1 MQLVI
6 TILLAYLAGS
16 IPFGKI
22 ISGRRGVDISKTG
35 SGNIGTANVFRHLGW
50 QAGVAVFVLDAA
62 KGFIPVILASEYLNF
77 YDNRLLL
84 VGLAAVLGHI
94 FPVWLKF
101 KGGKGI
107 ATGFGVILATAP
119 LLAIIGL
126 LIYAFCLVVLRKSAP
141 SSLAAVVCL
150 PVLGL
155 FYRPDIAVFLLLFA
169 VLAFWTH
176 RINIR
181 NYFAGRRAHAS

>member
-50 QAGVAVFVLDAA
+50 RAGVSVFVLDAA
-62 KGFIPVILASEYLNF
+62 KGFLPVALASEYLGASN
-77 YDNRLLL
+77 NQLLV

-107 ATGFGVILATAP
+107 ATGFGVILAVSP

-126 LIYAFCLVVLRKSAP
+126 LVYGLCLALLRKSAP
-141 SSLAAVVCL
+141 SSLAAVICL

-155 FYRPDIAVFLLLFA
+155 FYRRDIAVFLLFFA
-169 VLAFWTH
+169 ALAFWTH
-176 RINIR
+176 RVNIR
-181 NYFAGRRAHAS
+181 QYFAGRRVHAS